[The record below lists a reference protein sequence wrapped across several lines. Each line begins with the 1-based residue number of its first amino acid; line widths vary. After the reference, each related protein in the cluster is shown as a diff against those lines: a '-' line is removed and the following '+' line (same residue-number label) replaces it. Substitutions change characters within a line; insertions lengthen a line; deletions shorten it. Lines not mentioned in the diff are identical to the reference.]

1 MESPA
6 WLWALLVISIVITAF
21 LIYNR
26 ATSKH
31 MGKEARKV
39 YWWGIAFM
47 TLVDVGLILMIYVLH
62 TIEL

>member
-1 MESPA
+1 
-6 WLWALLVISIVITAF
+6 
-21 LIYNR
+21 
-26 ATSKH
+26 